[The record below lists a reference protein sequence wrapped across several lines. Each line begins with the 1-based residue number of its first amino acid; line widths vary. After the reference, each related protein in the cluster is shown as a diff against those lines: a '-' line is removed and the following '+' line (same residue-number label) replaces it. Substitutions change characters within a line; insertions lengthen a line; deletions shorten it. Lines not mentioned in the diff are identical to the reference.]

1 MNRLTLILT
10 RPSADG
16 HHLLFSI
23 FVRATA
29 ACALIALSAAM
40 ALHGTPAR
48 AQSAST
54 AATSAAVAPDAFI
67 LDLSTEVLNTV
78 KADKAIQGGDLARVM
93 ALVDNRVMP
102 HVNFQ
107 RMTASAVGRHW
118 RTATPEQQKRLQEE
132 FKTLLVRT
140 YSGALAQVKDQSI
153 SLKPLRSNPGDA
165 EVVVRTEIKGRGEP
179 IQLDYRLERS
189 GNGWK
194 VYDFNVL
201 GIWLVEQYR
210 SSFAQEITAS
220 GIDGLINKL
229 AERNKGAGSKA

>member
-1 MNRLTLILT
+1 MIDLSVPKRTSLRVACAALALMCLPSGLTL
-10 RPSADG
+10 AQG
-16 HHLLFSI
+16 
-23 FVRATA
+23 A
-29 ACALIALSAAM
+29 AA
-40 ALHGTPAR
+40 
-48 AQSAST
+48 
-54 AATSAAVAPDAFI
+54 APDAFI
-67 LDLSTEVLNTV
+67 MEMSNEVLNTV
-78 KADKAIQGGDLARVM
+78 KTDKAIQGGDLGKVLT
-93 ALVDNRVMP
+93 LVDTKVMP

-132 FKTLLVRT
+132 FKLLLVRT
-140 YSGALAQVKDQSI
+140 YAGALAQVKDQTI
-153 SLKPLRSNPGDA
+153 VLKPLRANPGDS

-189 GNGWK
+189 GNDWK

-210 SSFAQEITAS
+210 SSFSQEINAS

-229 AERNKGAGSKA
+229 AERNKAAARA